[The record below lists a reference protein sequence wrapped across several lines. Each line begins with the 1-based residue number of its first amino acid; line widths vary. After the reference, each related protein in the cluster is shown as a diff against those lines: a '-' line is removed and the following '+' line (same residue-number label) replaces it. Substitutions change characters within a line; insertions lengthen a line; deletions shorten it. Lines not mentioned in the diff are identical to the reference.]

1 MKRENWK
8 QEIARDSM
16 AFGSIL
22 FYFIVIIR
30 SIIGKYMP
38 FVYQLLIA
46 LAILIVLSFVI
57 KKANHHIARAIPLVI
72 FTSLFYQENLF
83 TVFAALLLVFMLGAA
98 IYIKEKKEAV
108 VKGIV
113 LGLIASL
120 ASYYLS
126 GFLS

>member
-1 MKRENWK
+1 MKKENLK
-8 QEIARDSM
+8 QEIASDSM

-30 SIIGKYMP
+30 SVIGKYMP

>member
-8 QEIARDSM
+8 QEIARDAM

-30 SIIGKYMP
+30 SVIGKYMP

-46 LAILIVLSFVI
+46 LAILIALSFVI
-57 KKANHHIARAIPLVI
+57 KKANHHIARAIPLVV

-83 TVFAALLLVFMLGAA
+83 TVFAALLLVFMLGAT

-108 VKGIV
+108 VKGII
-113 LGLIASL
+113 LGLFAAL

-126 GFLS
+126 GFLG

>member
-1 MKRENWK
+1 MKKENWK
-8 QEIARDSM
+8 QELARDSM

-30 SIIGKYMP
+30 AIVGKFMP
-38 FVYQLLIA
+38 FVYELLIA

-57 KKANHHIARAIPLVI
+57 KKANHHIARAIPLVV

-83 TVFAALLLVFMLGAA
+83 TVFAVLLLVFMFGAA

-108 VKGIV
+108 VKGII

-126 GFLS
+126 GILG